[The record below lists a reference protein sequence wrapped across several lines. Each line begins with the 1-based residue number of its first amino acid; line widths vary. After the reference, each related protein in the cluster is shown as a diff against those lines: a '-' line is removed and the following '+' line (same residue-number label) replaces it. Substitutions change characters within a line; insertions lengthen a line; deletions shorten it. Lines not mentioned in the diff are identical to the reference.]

1 MGSVARQ
8 VANHSVVVTY
18 YIVLEKLEVI
28 MKKVILALVVIST
41 VTLLAHADKPKPVE
55 TTKVTKTAK
64 PVGKVPNISKPVGK
78 VPNISTRPLK
88 PRKYPI
94 HPRWFSC

>member
-1 MGSVARQ
+1 MGVARQ

-18 YIVLEKLEVI
+18 YIVLEKLKVI
-28 MKKVILALVVIST
+28 MKKAILALVVIST
-41 VTLLAHADKPKPVE
+41 VTLLAHADKP
-55 TTKVTKTAK
+55 K

-94 HPRWFSC
+94 HPRWFSCQFTCQKILTQNF